1 MGLDKNNIPDEYLCE
16 VCKPRPVD
24 RKKARA
30 MQAKRRSELFN
41 SSNDDSPRHGKKAN
55 ARSAANKKML
65 ERIILLYMAGQEKR
79 EETRLNILTLFQSAP
94 L

>member
-30 MQAKRRSELFN
+30 MQARSM
-41 SSNDDSPRHGKKAN
+41 A
-55 ARSAANKKML
+55 AQASAIMPPGGRGEAH
-65 ERIILLYMAGQEKR
+65 
-79 EETRLNILTLFQSAP
+79 SADWS
-94 L
+94 